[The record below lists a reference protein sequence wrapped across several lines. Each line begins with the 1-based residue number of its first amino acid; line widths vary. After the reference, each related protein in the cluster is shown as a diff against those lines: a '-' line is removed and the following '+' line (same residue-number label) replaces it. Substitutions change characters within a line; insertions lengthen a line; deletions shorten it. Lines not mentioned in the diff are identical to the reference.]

1 MRFTVVEEFFSP
13 ATNSH
18 YIAGLSYTVR
28 PEDDRL
34 REMVV
39 KWIADGKVIEGGPEA
54 TVVGKE

>member
-1 MRFTVVEEFFSP
+1 MEEFFSS

-28 PEDDRL
+28 PEDDYL
-34 REMVV
+34 RELVA
-39 KWIADGKVIEGGPEA
+39 KWIADGKVVEGGPEA